1 MFCSKCGTQLAEG
14 ANFCASCGTKTADGY
29 EEAISNGNKHYK
41 NREYEKALEEFSKAL
56 ALRANDCFA
65 IHWHGR
71 SYYQLKKYDQAI
83 EDLTKAIELRTEED
97 EFDYCYRG
105 NSYRFK
111 KDWDAVIKDFTKCME
126 IRVKKCENPWAN
138 NFNYSFYYRGI
149 AYYELKK
156 YDQAIEDFTK
166 TIELNPDN
174 ANFYEWR
181 GKAYS
186 ASGNEEAAKKDS
198 EKAAQMQNKT
208 QPAAVQEKPQAAKKE
223 ETASSNIFGDV
234 SSIFGGAKAKAAFEE
249 FIKPAPQNEPNP
261 FWTGITKDGEKVNM
275 FTDQRDGKQ
284 YRTVKIGDQV
294 WMAKNLEYEAEGSRY
309 YNDDEAT
316 FKAYGRLYDWH
327 TAMEV
332 CPKGWHLPSVS
343 EWKELIEAVGGKE
356 WSGKKLKAN
365 KGWKKS
371 DKHDDNG
378 TDEFGFWGLPGGYY
392 DGLYK
397 RFHGSYGCRS
407 LGSIFDDKD
416 FYLRLSFS
424 GRWWSTKETYLRN
437 KDEEGGLKFA
447 YSFVLQ
453 DCTHGSSDF
462 AGLEEDF
469 KNSLLSIRCIKD
481 K

>member
-1 MFCSKCGTQLAEG
+1 MFCSKCGTQLAEA

-29 EEAISNGNKHYK
+29 EEAMTAGNEYFKK
-41 NREYEKALEEFSKAL
+41 GEYEKALEEFSKAL
-56 ALRANDCFA
+56 AMKANDCFA

-97 EFDYCYRG
+97 EFDYYYRG

-149 AYYELKK
+149 AYYQLKK

-223 ETASSNIFGDV
+223 ETASSHIFDV

-249 FIKPAPQNEPNP
+249 FIKPAPQKEVV
-261 FWTGITKDGEKVNM
+261 KEDM
-275 FTDQRDGKQ
+275 FTDQRDGKH

-294 WMAKNLEYEAEGSRY
+294 WMAQNLDYEAKGSKY
-309 YNDDEAT
+309 YNDDAEYAVV
-316 FKAYGRLYDWH
+316 GRLYTWN
-327 TAMEV
+327 TAMKV
-332 CPKGWHLPSVS
+332 CPEGWHLPSRK
-343 EWKELIEAVGGKE
+343 EWRELDEAVGGE
-356 WSGKKLKAN
+356 ELAAKKLKT
-365 KGWKKS
+365 
-371 DKHDDNG
+371 DKWGKYTDGRTSSIG
-378 TDEFGFWGLPGGYY
+378 TNEFGFGAKPGGFGHFN
-392 DGLYK
+392 DNNTLEFHHFGLAGYWWCSDAK
-397 RFHGSYGCRS
+397 NYFIAYCWHMA
-407 LGSIFDDKD
+407 FDDDKTQCL
-416 FYLRLSFS
+416 Y
-424 GRWWSTKETYLRN
+424 Y
-437 KDEEGGLKFA
+437 
-447 YSFVLQ
+447 
-453 DCTHGSSDF
+453 H
-462 AGLEEDF
+462 
-469 KNSLLSIRCIKD
+469 KNSMLSIRCIKD
-481 K
+481 E